1 MEKESSILELYEY
14 VQMNKTSS
22 KEYSRKLRKFIEAK
36 EDFDKQLIDEQ
47 KEQLE
52 NLLELCGDMHGQEFN
67 EYFIAGFTLATKLM
81 AEVFVNKNG
90 A

>member
-36 EDFDKQLIDEQ
+36 EVFDKQLIDKQ
-47 KEQLE
+47 KQQLE
-52 NLLELCGDMHGQEFN
+52 NLLELCGDMHGQKFQ
-67 EYFIAGFTLATKLM
+67 EYFVARIYSS
-81 AEVFVNKNG
+81 NKTNG
-90 A
+90 RSVYK

>member
-36 EDFDKQLIDEQ
+36 EVFDKQLID
-47 KEQLE
+47 K
-52 NLLELCGDMHGQEFN
+52 
-67 EYFIAGFTLATKLM
+67 
-81 AEVFVNKNG
+81 
-90 A
+90 

>member
-1 MEKESSILELYEY
+1 MELYEY

-90 A
+90 V

>member
-90 A
+90 V

>member
-14 VQMNKTSS
+14 VQTNKTSS

-52 NLLELCGDMHGQEFN
+52 NLLELCGDVHGQEF
-67 EYFIAGFTLATKLM
+67 
-81 AEVFVNKNG
+81 
-90 A
+90 

>member
-52 NLLELCGDMHGQEFN
+52 NLLELCGDVYGQ
-67 EYFIAGFTLATKLM
+67 
-81 AEVFVNKNG
+81 
-90 A
+90 

>member
-1 MEKESSILELYEY
+1 MEKESAILELYEY

-52 NLLELCGDMHGQEFN
+52 NLLELCVDVHGQEFQ
-67 EYFIAGFTLATKLM
+67 EYFIARIYSS
-81 AEVFVNKNG
+81 NKTNG
-90 A
+90 RSIYKW